1 MSRHLALS
9 AAGRKNPF
17 SEQGFVLVATLFAVA
32 LIGLGAA
39 YFASRVDVLRNNAL
53 ETQRWAETEREAFSI
68 RETLLHAAAIYP
80 RDVGGLLV
88 IPTQISNAATNASNY
103 FATDG
108 RAYRVSPSISVRVL
122 DERGLLAV
130 NTLDDRILI
139 KLFNQIGIP
148 ADQHARMLDGLR
160 DYIDPDDLKHLNGA
174 ERDNYLAANR
184 APPANDFLRTREQL
198 ADVMGWERVFLALD
212 RAETLATQAQAQ
224 AQTQIQS
231 QDSAVMPG
239 VRERFLALFSTSRHG
254 GVNVNSAPA
263 AVLSLMPGINPL
275 RVSALLDQRRIKP
288 FNNLAELA
296 PFANGPLDE
305 EMIGLVGANAWRVTI
320 AKAGLPFLL
329 ECQLT
334 ITPGEKDR
342 PTRLKECRRRSPD
355 LLARAAANEF
365 ALAISPTALTGATDI
380 ARPSFTLSR
389 PPQTTQNEP
398 NLADSNLSQS
408 LQATDDTPA
417 PGWLAGALASERAES
432 FR

>member
-1 MSRHLALS
+1 MPRHLALS
-9 AAGRKNPF
+9 SASRKNPF

-32 LIGLGAA
+32 LIGIGAA
-39 YFASRVDVLRNNAL
+39 YFASRVDVLRNSAV

-88 IPTQISNAATNASNY
+88 IPTQTGAASNY

-122 DERGLLAV
+122 DERGLLAI

-139 KLFNQIGIP
+139 KLFNQLGIP

-160 DYIDPDDLKHLNGA
+160 DYIDDDDLKHLNGA
-174 ERDNYLAANR
+174 ERDDYIAANR
-184 APPANDFLRTREQL
+184 APPPNDFLRSREQL

-212 RAETLATQAQAQ
+212 RAETLATQAQ
-224 AQTQIQS
+224 TLE

-263 AVLSLMPGINPL
+263 AVLSLMPGLNPL

-305 EMIGLVGANAWRVTI
+305 EVIGLVGANAWRVTI

-334 ITPGEKDR
+334 ITPGERDR

-355 LLARAAANEF
+355 MLARAAANEF
-365 ALAISPTALTGATDI
+365 ALAISPSAPTNIANI

-389 PPQTTQNEP
+389 PPQRSPNES
-398 NLADSNLSQS
+398 NFADPNLSQP

-417 PGWLAGALASERAES
+417 PGWLAGAVSPERLERPRRSERPES
-432 FR
+432 LR